1 MDDYGRC
8 TQNDWQYSIRLTND
22 CVINTIRPAV
32 KYAQNESQ
40 VPGNVIIFNMAV
52 LVINRGLKW
61 VTFLSFLVI
70 KNVSYG
76 WIHNL
81 KLQNDDRSHI
91 MLTRTFGFLEDG
103 TVTVNV
109 TMFSFKPYVLSS
121 ITNTTFGF
129 TLNKSRSPGL
139 ASYVE
144 NSPTCVLDKPD
155 ENESSVFFRFDL
167 TAFKLIV
174 ERHGTDLHDLT
185 ITSTPRDLYPY
196 QNGPEHGVASI
207 VEGATPKTVSDVKQ
221 AKVNESSSAA
231 QDRSEQAAAQ
241 DNSKQAAA
249 QDSSKQAA
257 AQDSSNQ
264 AAAEP
269 AATTP
274 VSPPK
279 VNAPARRKRA
289 TVQEKAVVSD
299 KKTQDKAVKPAQAP
313 QAAANNK
320 ASVIYLQITESMEGS
335 MHVYSTNFT
344 VHFKTAKEEGLY
356 NLFFHNCMKQTSW
369 VNLSVHIVQDNN
381 GNYLSADEMPI
392 PALYFMFSVVFF
404 ILTAVWYSVLRK
416 AEEGVFKIHYM
427 MLVVVLFKAFS
438 CLFHG
443 VNMHMIQ
450 QTGIHVDA
458 WAILWYIVYLMRGAL
473 MFVTILLIGAGWAF
487 IKHVFTDREKKLF
500 LVIIPMQILMNV
512 AWVIVE
518 ESEQGDASYNT
529 WNKIFIGVDLLCCF
543 AILFPVVWSI
553 RHLQEAS
560 KTDGKAAINLNKL
573 KLFRHFYILVVAYIY
588 FTRIIG
594 YLLRITLPFR
604 YGWMT
609 DLFHEIFLLI
619 FFVSTG
625 YKFRPTMDNPYL
637 QVPLDSDDEEE
648 IEMDEVM
655 TKTGNRDTVVRVNQG
670 RSDSSTKTMV
680 KQRESSHEYD

>member
-1 MDDYGRC
+1 M
-8 TQNDWQYSIRLTND
+8 
-22 CVINTIRPAV
+22 
-32 KYAQNESQ
+32 
-40 VPGNVIIFNMAV
+40 
-52 LVINRGLKW
+52 
-61 VTFLSFLVI
+61 
-70 KNVSYG
+70 
-76 WIHNL
+76 
-81 KLQNDDRSHI
+81 
-91 MLTRTFGFLEDG
+91 
-103 TVTVNV
+103 
-109 TMFSFKPYVLSS
+109 
-121 ITNTTFGF
+121 
-129 TLNKSRSPGL
+129 
-139 ASYVE
+139 E
-144 NSPTCVLDKPD
+144 NSPTCVLDQPD
-155 ENESSVFFRFDL
+155 ENETSVFFRFDL
-167 TAFKLIV
+167 KTMKLIV
-174 ERHGTDLHDLT
+174 ERHGTDLHDLV
-185 ITSTPRDLYPY
+185 ITDTRREQYLY
-196 QNGPEHGVASI
+196 QNGLEHGVAPIEKAPAPVAVSDTKP
-207 VEGATPKTVSDVKQ
+207 VGVNGNNGNTSSQHLSQGAEVGATGPNPASPDK
-221 AKVNESSSAA
+221 SA
-231 QDRSEQAAAQ
+231 
-241 DNSKQAAA
+241 
-249 QDSSKQAA
+249 
-257 AQDSSNQ
+257 
-264 AAAEP
+264 
-269 AATTP
+269 
-274 VSPPK
+274 SPQ
-279 VNAPARRKRA
+279 RRKREA
-289 TVQEKAVVSD
+289 VEEKPDSA
-299 KKTQDKAVKPAQAP
+299 KKNSQDKALKPSQAQLP
-313 QAAANNK
+313 AASK
-320 ASVIYLQITESMEGS
+320 KSSVIYLPMTRDTDGS
-335 MHVYSTNFT
+335 VSVYSTYFL
-344 VHFKTAKEEGLY
+344 VHFRTTKEEGLY
-356 NLFFHNCMKQTSW
+356 NLFFHNCLKQKSL
-369 VNLSVHIVQDNN
+369 VNLSLHIVQDNN

-404 ILTAVWYSVLRK
+404 ILTAVWFSVLRK

-427 MLVVVLFKAFS
+427 MLVVVVFKAFS

-473 MFVTILLIGAGWAF
+473 MFVTVLLIGAGWAF

-594 YLLRITLPFR
+594 YLLKITLPFR

-655 TKTGNRDTVVRVNQG
+655 TKTGNMDTVVRVNQG
-670 RSDSSTKTMV
+670 RNESTAKTVV

>member
-1 MDDYGRC
+1 M
-8 TQNDWQYSIRLTND
+8 
-22 CVINTIRPAV
+22 
-32 KYAQNESQ
+32 
-40 VPGNVIIFNMAV
+40 IFNMAV
-52 LVINRGLKW
+52 LSSNRGSRW
-61 VTFLSFLVI
+61 ATFLSFSFMVI
-70 KNVSYG
+70 INVSYG

-81 KLQNDDRSHI
+81 RLQNDDRSHI

-103 TVTVNV
+103 TVAVNI
-109 TMFSFKPYVLSS
+109 TMFSFKPHSLST

-144 NSPTCVLDKPD
+144 NSPACVLDKPD
-155 ENESSVFFRFDL
+155 ENDTTVFFRFDL
-167 TAFKLIV
+167 KALRLIV

-185 ITSTPRDLYPY
+185 ISSTKRELYLFR
-196 QNGPEHGVASI
+196 NGLAHGLAP
-207 VEGATPKTVSDVKQ
+207 VEDSAAPPKTVPDVKQ
-221 AKVNESSSAA
+221 VKLNDSSSSAA
-231 QDRSEQAAAQ
+231 E
-241 DNSKQAAA
+241 DNTKTTTPEPTPVVT
-249 QDSSKQAA
+249 
-257 AQDSSNQ
+257 
-264 AAAEP
+264 EP
-269 AATTP
+269 AD
-274 VSPPK
+274 
-279 VNAPARRKRA
+279 NARKENPPARKKRA
-289 TVQEKAVVSD
+289 TVGDKMASSD
-299 KKTQDKAVKPAQAP
+299 QKTQDKAVEPAQAP
-313 QAAANNK
+313 QAPANKK
-320 ASVIYLQITESMEGS
+320 ASVIYLPMTHDMEGS
-335 MHVYSTNFT
+335 MSVYSTYFL

-356 NLFFHNCMKQTSW
+356 NLFFHNCFKQSL
-369 VNLSVHIVQDNN
+369 VNLSLNIVQDNN

-404 ILTAVWYSVLRK
+404 ILTAIWFSVLRK

-427 MLVVVLFKAFS
+427 MLVVVLFKAIS

-473 MFVTILLIGAGWAF
+473 MFVTVLLIGAGWAF

-560 KTDGKAAINLNKL
+560 KTDGKAAINLSKL

-609 DLFHEIFLLI
+609 DLFNEIFLLI

-648 IEMDEVM
+648 IEMAEVM
-655 TKTGNRDTVVRVNQG
+655 TKTGNRDSVVRVNQG
-670 RSDSSTKTMV
+670 RNDSAAKSLV